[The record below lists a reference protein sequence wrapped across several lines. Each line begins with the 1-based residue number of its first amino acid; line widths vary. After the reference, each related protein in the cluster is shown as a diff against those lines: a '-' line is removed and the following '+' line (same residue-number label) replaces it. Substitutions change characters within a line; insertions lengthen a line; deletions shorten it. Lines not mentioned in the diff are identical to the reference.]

1 MIRCSFEEFQ
11 NLSVEI
17 FDYPVRNKKNHRNF
31 EIFLPKFHFILPNF
45 YFPVPWRN
53 FVFSLAVSDFL
64 VRDCISGWNVRSETW
79 MNSLY
84 SIAVRLLDFDQS
96 TVFFVGNSSFMPRKL

>member
-11 NLSVEI
+11 KTSVEI
-17 FDYPVRNKKNHRNF
+17 FDYPVRNKKIHRNF

-64 VRDCISGWNVRSETW
+64 VRDCISGGMCGVLSECRADA
-79 MNSLY
+79 LY
-84 SIAVRLLDFDQS
+84 IVIAVQ
-96 TVFFVGNSSFMPRKL
+96 

>member
-11 NLSVEI
+11 NPSVEI
-17 FDYPVRNKKNHRNF
+17 FDYAVRNEKILRNF
-31 EIFLPKFHFILPNF
+31 DFFLPNFHFILPKFHFILPNF

-64 VRDCISGWNVRSETW
+64 VRDCISGGMYE
-79 MNSLY
+79 
-84 SIAVRLLDFDQS
+84 ARL
-96 TVFFVGNSSFMPRKL
+96 G